1 MKKRRP
7 IFTGV
12 ESELVYIV
20 ESVWNFLKK
29 LKIEISY
36 NLVVQLVSI

>member
-7 IFTGV
+7 IFPRV